1 MRFKSVIIS
10 FVLLTMALNIQA
22 QQSSIVDGIIAKVG
36 GEILLYSE
44 WQEQIAY
51 IKEKQAFLT
60 DEDKCGILQNM
71 LVQKF
76 LIHQAKVDS
85 LEVKDEEV
93 DVQLNARIDQI
104 LNYMNN
110 DFNKFEEYYGQPVSK
125 VKERF
130 REDIKNQLY
139 TERMQGKITGNIN
152 LTPKEVEQFFK
163 LIPKDSLPYLNAEV
177 EIAELVVYPKIN
189 TVQEKTAKEKL
200 EKISK
205 YMDAIQAEMDKFSMS
220 EVEYKEKIKIAHDAI
235 FRLKAMLTVLLVILL
250 GFAFK
255 SGLFA

>member
-189 TVQEKTAKEKL
+189 SDQEKNAKEKL
-200 EKISK
+200 EKIL
-205 YMDAIQAEMDKFSMS
+205 A
-220 EVEYKEKIKIAHDAI
+220 KIK
-235 FRLKAMLTVLLVILL
+235 
-250 GFAFK
+250 
-255 SGLFA
+255 

>member
-51 IKEKQAFLT
+51 
-60 DEDKCGILQNM
+60 KCGILQNM

-177 EIAELVVYPKIN
+177 EIAELVVYPKKKMQKKN
-189 TVQEKTAKEKL
+189 WKR
-200 EKISK
+200 
-205 YMDAIQAEMDKFSMS
+205 F
-220 EVEYKEKIKIAHDAI
+220 
-235 FRLKAMLTVLLVILL
+235 
-250 GFAFK
+250 
-255 SGLFA
+255 